1 MRATLERPAT
11 IAGVAVMFVVSAIVA
26 IGLGAARLL
35 EHTPDSH
42 CPACG
47 RTRTTCTCWGPH
59 GVMVDG

>member
-1 MRATLERPAT
+1 MSTIERPAT
-11 IAGVAVMFVVSAIVA
+11 IAGVALMFVVSAIVA
-26 IGLGAARLL
+26 IGLGVARLL
-35 EHTPDSH
+35 EHVPDSH